1 MAKKLEP
8 VDPHPNRWDKS
19 HGTYLVGQAVIDGAD
34 HVAIECENFWGV
46 GRLRLLVDETLRAK
60 FDRQRYLYAQAI
72 QTGELIDV
80 QREAARMTLAWKTLD
95 KTARAGGH
103 WRKAAEV
110 WEVTLA
116 DGTVAAIVPS
126 LEDAHAVR
134 AEGRK
139 VALYTLEEIA
149 RLIDGYPGVVK
160 AKKLWDGA
168 AVENIRKSI
177 ADPLNAIDRPTG
189 LDTPMNEGEG
199 DALPF

>member
-1 MAKKLEP
+1 MSKKPEP

-19 HGTYLVGQAVIDGAD
+19 HGTYLVGQAAIDGAD
-34 HVAIECENFWGV
+34 QVAIECENFWGC
-46 GRLRLLVDETLRAK
+46 GRLRLLVDTALREK
-60 FDRQRYLYAQAI
+60 FDRQRYLYAKAI

-80 QREAARMTLAWKTLD
+80 QREAARMSLAWKTLD

-103 WRKAAEV
+103 WRLSPDV

-116 DGTVAAIVPS
+116 DGTVAAIVKTAH
-126 LEDAHAVR
+126 DAIAVR
-134 AEGRK
+134 AEGRQ

-149 RLIDGYPGVVK
+149 RMIDGYPGVVK
-160 AKKLWDGA
+160 AKELWAGA
-168 AVENIRKSI
+168 KVINIRRSI
-177 ADPLNAIDRPTG
+177 NDPLNAIDRPTG